1 MSTVPMRV
9 QDLMAP
15 PVVKTIQQ
23 RSLLIGLVF
32 SVIAALGAWRLPDNS
47 SAPTC
52 WASWHGWA

>member
-23 RSLLIGLVF
+23 RSLIIGVIFSLIAVAGALV
-32 SVIAALGAWRLPDNS
+32 L
-47 SAPTC
+47 
-52 WASWHGWA
+52 